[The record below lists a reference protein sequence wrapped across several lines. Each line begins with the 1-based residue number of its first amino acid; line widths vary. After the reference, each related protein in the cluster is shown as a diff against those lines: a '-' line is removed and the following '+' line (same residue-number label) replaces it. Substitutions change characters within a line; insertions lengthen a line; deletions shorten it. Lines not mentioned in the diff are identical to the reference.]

1 MSWRLAHIVREG
13 DDYVVT
19 LPENPAITARSR
31 QLEHALERVK
41 LSLCAWIPG
50 RRRLVQ
56 SHERALKDTTFEGS
70 IALIETPDHADY
82 MPGRCSYSARRRS
95 ARLVRAQDAR
105 VQTGSLLVRSRIR
118 NTTSP

>member
-1 MSWRLAHIVREG
+1 MSWRLAHISREG

-19 LPENPAITARSR
+19 LSENPAITARSL
-31 QLEHALERVK
+31 QLEDALGRIK
-41 LSLCAWIPG
+41 LSL
-50 RRRLVQ
+50 
-56 SHERALKDTTFEGS
+56 HKDILGWRTLAPSCEHTQQGATFEGS
-70 IALIETPDHADY
+70 IALIETPDHADC
-82 MPGRCSYSARRRS
+82 MPGGVSYSARRRS